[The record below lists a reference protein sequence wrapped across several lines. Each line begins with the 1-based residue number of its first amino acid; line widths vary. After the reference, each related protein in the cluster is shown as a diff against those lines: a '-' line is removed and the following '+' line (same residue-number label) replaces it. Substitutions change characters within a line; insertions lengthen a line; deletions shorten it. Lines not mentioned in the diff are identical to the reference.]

1 MELVLSKFTEPR
13 AFSCFNDIDI
23 KCVYKNRSIGALQK
37 VNYSISRD
45 KTPIYTMGSSLL
57 EPKKSIAGSLVFIQF
72 DVDPIYKEDGW
83 SDQYYV
89 GDEWLRTCHR
99 QDSLAEDVIPPF
111 DIVLIT
117 KDDGGNLSVMKII
130 DVELSHKEHKIGP
143 DDIVMDYVFQ
153 FTAREIIP
161 WGPAENKDHT
171 GQLHNAYTKTWRW
184 L

>member
-23 KCVYKNRSIGALQK
+23 KCVYKNRSIGALQR
-37 VNYSISRD
+37 VEYSMS
-45 KTPIYTMGSSLL
+45 

-153 FTAREIIP
+153 FTARKIIP
-161 WGPAENKDHT
+161 WGSAENEDHT
-171 GQLHNAYTKTWRW
+171 GQLYYNAYTKTWRW